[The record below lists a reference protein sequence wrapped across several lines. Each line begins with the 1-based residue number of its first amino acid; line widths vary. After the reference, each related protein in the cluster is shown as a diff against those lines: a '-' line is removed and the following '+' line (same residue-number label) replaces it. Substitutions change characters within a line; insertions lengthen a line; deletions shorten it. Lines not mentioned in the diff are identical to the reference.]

1 MMKREFA
8 ALAVLILL
16 IAGSILNIKRI
27 DTLTDEIGIAL
38 CKSRTAAEQLN
49 FKNSRELIREGLEIW
64 QEDGT
69 YTRIFLTQSQVD
81 ETTMAFYN
89 LIQEL
94 NQEDLLALAP
104 AYDELLY
111 QLESIQ
117 SGEKPSFGSIF

>member
-89 LIQEL
+89 LMQEL

>member
-64 QEDGT
+64 QEGGT

>member
-89 LIQEL
+89 LMQEL

-111 QLESIQ
+111 QLEGIQ
-117 SGEKPSFGSIF
+117 SSEKPSFGSIF

>member
-38 CKSRTAAEQLN
+38 CKARTAAEQLN
-49 FKNSRELIREGLEIW
+49 FKNSRERIREGLEIW
-64 QEDGT
+64 QEDGI
-69 YTRIFLTQSQVD
+69 YTRIFLTRSQVD
-81 ETTMAFYN
+81 ETTKAFYN
-89 LIQEL
+89 LMQEL